1 MSKGLAILAGQGA
14 LPLTI
19 AALHPKALFV
29 QFEGVPVNVPGNPT
43 LQASFERFGQL
54 FVDLKSAGITQVV
67 FAGSLSRPALDPTK
81 FDAKTLTLAPGFMA
95 AMAGGDDGLLRAVI
109 AAFEAEGLAVRAAH
123 DLVPELTTQPGLLAG
138 PPPTDRAL
146 ADATRARA
154 ILTALGPHDVGQ
166 GAVVAG
172 GQCLGIETA
181 QGTDAMLAFVTAHPD
196 TQRHG
201 ARGILLK
208 APKPGQDLR
217 VDMPAIG
224 PTTLAG
230 AQAAGLA
237 GIVIEAGH
245 VLLLERETLLQNAN
259 AAGLFLLAQPR

>member
-1 MSKGLAILAGQGA
+1 MDDLAILAGQGA

-19 AALHPKALFV
+19 AAQHPGALCVSFA
-29 QFEGVPVNVPGNPT
+29 GVPVDAAANPS
-43 LQASFERFGQL
+43 LAASFERFGQL
-54 FVDLKSAGITQVV
+54 FDDLKDHGIARVV
-67 FAGSLSRPALDPTK
+67 FAGGLARPALDPAR
-81 FDAKTLTLAPGFMA
+81 FDAKTKSLFPNFMA

-109 AAFEAEGLAVRAAH
+109 AAFEAEGFTVAAAH
-123 DLVPELTTQPGLLAG
+123 DLVPDLTAAPGLLAG
-138 PPPTDRAL
+138 PQPSDRDL
-146 ADATRARA
+146 ADVARARA

-181 QGTDAMLAFVTAHPD
+181 QGTDAMLGFVAGHPD

-201 ARGILLK
+201 ARGVLLK

-224 PTTLAG
+224 PDTVA
-230 AQAAGLA
+230 AADAAGLA
-237 GIVIEAGH
+237 GIVVEAGH
-245 VLLLERETLLQNAN
+245 VLLLDRETLLRDVGQ
-259 AAGLFLLAQPR
+259 AGLFLLAQSP